1 TDATGQAVFTYSG
14 VRTGADVVTA
24 TSAPNAL
31 VSNDAR
37 VMWSSG
43 IHVTSVTLNPSPT
56 GGTVGQPVTL
66 VALLTDVSSTPP
78 FAPGAGASITF
89 TLGDQSC
96 TGIADALGMAS
107 CTIAP
112 DRAGIFTLSATFQ
125 GTAQFAPST
134 ASVGFTVLAP
144 VATSQATTLKYTGP
158 TLLAEGQPA
167 TLSAVL
173 MAGATFVSGR
183 SVLFTLGTGG
193 SAQTCSGTTDGFGVT
208 RCPIPV
214 TQPLGPGTINAAFAG
229 AASYLASSTTAAD
242 TVFAFVPHG
251 SFVIGDRNAVVGA
264 KVTFWGSQWWKA
276 NSVSNG
282 SAPASFK
289 GFAGTV
295 KNSPPACGGKWG
307 ARP

>member
-1 TDATGQAVFTYSG
+1 
-14 VRTGADVVTA
+14 
-24 TSAPNAL
+24 
-31 VSNDAR
+31 
-37 VMWSSG
+37 
-43 IHVTSVTLNPSPT
+43 
-56 GGTVGQPVTL
+56 
-66 VALLTDVSSTPP
+66 LTDVSSTPP

-208 RCPIPV
+208 RCTITV
-214 TQPLGPGTINAAFAG
+214 NQPLGPGTINAAFAG
-229 AASYLASSTTAAD
+229 DASYLASSTTAAD

-276 NSVSNG
+276 NTVSNG

-289 GFAGTV
+289 GFADTV
-295 KNSPPACGGKWG
+295 KNSPPACGDTWATSPGNSSAPLLPATVPQYMGVIAASYVGNSGSAISGNVVDIVVIKTDPG
-307 ARP
+307 YAPDPAHPGTGTVLGIYCGR